1 MTVRWLMTGGL
12 LALWLASA
20 AATSARQVPA
30 QDPAT
35 APPMFV
41 PSGEGLPDGP
51 GKAVTVQSCGTCHE
65 ARRAASARLT
75 RAGWAAVI
83 DSMIGRGARI
93 AEGDVPVVLDYL
105 STHFLGEAAQ
115 PLNINTAPQI
125 DFESAGGLLR
135 SEAAAVIRYRERHG
149 RFKSVDDL
157 KKVPGSRLPK
167 DRPPPRRVHRR
178 VVGAGRDGRPGRP

>member
-1 MTVRWLMTGGL
+1 MLT
-12 LALWLASA
+12 
-20 AATSARQVPA
+20 
-30 QDPAT
+30 
-35 APPMFV
+35 

-51 GKAVTVQSCGTCHE
+51 GKDVTVRSCGTCHE

-93 AEGDVPVVLDYL
+93 ADGEVPVVLEYL

-125 DFESAGGLLR
+125 DIEAAVGLLR
-135 SEAAAVIRYRERHG
+135 REAAAVVRYRERNG
-149 RFKSVDDL
+149 RFKTIDDL
-157 KKVPGSRLPK
+157 KKVPGLDFRK
-167 DRPPPRRVHRR
+167 VERRRAFIVTL
-178 VVGAGRDGRPGRP
+178 

>member
-1 MTVRWLMTGGL
+1 MAVRWLMTGAL
-12 LALWLASA
+12 VALWIASA
-20 AATSARQVPA
+20 AVISARQAPA
-30 QDPAT
+30 PVMLT
-35 APPMFV
+35 

-51 GKAVTVQSCGTCHE
+51 GKDVTVRSCGTCHE

-93 AEGDVPVVLDYL
+93 ADGDVPIVLEYL

-125 DFESAGGLLR
+125 DIEAAVGLLR
-135 SEAAAVIRYRERHG
+135 REAAAVVRYRDRNG
-149 RFKSVDDL
+149 RFKTIDDL
-157 KKVPGSRLPK
+157 KKVPGVDFRK
-167 DRPPPRRVHRR
+167 IDRRRAFIVTL
-178 VVGAGRDGRPGRP
+178 

>member
-1 MTVRWLMTGGL
+1 MAVRWLTTGVL
-12 LALWLASA
+12 LVMWIA
-20 AATSARQVPA
+20 ATVATSARQAPGQAPA
-30 QDPAT
+30 A
-35 APPMFV
+35 MFV

-51 GKAVTVQSCGTCHE
+51 GKDVTVRSCGTCHE

-125 DFESAGGLLR
+125 DFESGGGLLR
-135 SEAAAVIRYRERHG
+135 SEAAAVVRYRDRHG

-157 KKVPGSRLPK
+157 KKVPGLDFRK
-167 DRPPPRRVHRR
+167 IERRREAFI
-178 VVGAGRDGRPGRP
+178 VVL